1 MYGGMMKFSKLRIG
15 KNSLYR
21 AMAIACGVFVN
32 VLLAYLIN
40 ISGLPLYLDTIG
52 TVFVSALAGMLPG
65 LITAV
70 LTNILCSFFN
80 GFSIYYTII
89 SVIIA
94 VGVSHF
100 INHELQKRKINFI
113 GLWLAISAIA
123 GVLGIIFQWL
133 LMGGPQFE
141 DVAKASQTLGGEN
154 VAACFMYSAIFSIA
168 LNMVDKGV
176 SIALAL
182 LALWFVPAE
191 RKEEI
196 RNSKWR
202 QKPLS
207 KIESKAIRKQS
218 KEGESSLRVRLTYM
232 LIITAL
238 SLTIGLSAVNISQ
251 YFTDKKEE
259 YKQNAINASEFAAS
273 ILDPE
278 KVDQFLTSG
287 ENAPG
292 YLETKEEFT
301 RIRDSIPGVK
311 YLYLVKVRQEGCIF
325 IIDLD
330 AEDEPAYETGELVEF
345 EDAFIPYLPTLFAGE
360 AVEPIESN
368 DRFGWVITS
377 YCPVRNADG
386 VTVGYVGAD
395 ASLYYASEYV
405 GKYALKTILLFSGF
419 FALILGY
426 GLWVSEYHMI
436 YPIGSMAKAISDFT
450 IGEND
455 QAALDEKVRKLR
467 SLDIQTNNEIEKLYN
482 SLCKMASETTEQMRS
497 VRYLAESSDKMQ
509 NGLIIT
515 MADLVENR
523 DSDTGAHIAKT
534 AEYVKIISESLK
546 KKGYYSEKLTSKFM
560 SDIVKSAPLHDVGK
574 ISIPDNVLNKP
585 GKLDDAEYEIMK
597 SHTVYGREIIEKVI
611 NTVNGENYLK
621 EARNMAA
628 YHHERWDGKGYPEK
642 LHGQVIPLAA
652 RIMAV
657 ADVFDALTSPRVY
670 KPAFPIEK
678 ALEIIND
685 GSGKM
690 FDPKVVEAFMD
701 ALPEIKAVL
710 KKYQES

>member
-1 MYGGMMKFSKLRIG
+1 MKFFKLRIG
-15 KNSLYR
+15 KYSLYR
-21 AMAIACGVFVN
+21 MAAIIGGVFVN
-32 VLLAYLIN
+32 VLLAYLIKL
-40 ISGLPLYLDTIG
+40 SGMPLYLDTIG
-52 TVFVSALAGMLPG
+52 TIFAAALGGLLPG
-65 LITAV
+65 LVTAV
-70 LTNILCSFFN
+70 VTNIFCSFFN
-80 GFSIYYTII
+80 EFSVYYTII

-100 INHELQKRKINFI
+100 ISHELHKKKINLVW
-113 GLWLAISAIA
+113 LWLVISLIA
-123 GVLGIIFQWL
+123 GVFGIVFQWL

-141 DVAKASQTLGGEN
+141 DVVRASQALAGDSKTAYFL
-154 VAACFMYSAIFSIA
+154 FSVLLTIG
-168 LNMVDKGV
+168 LNLVDKGV
-176 SIALAL
+176 SIVLAL
-182 LALWFVPAE
+182 FAMWFVPAE
-191 RKEEI
+191 KKTEI

-207 KIESKAIRKQS
+207 KSETKVIKKQRGD
-218 KEGESSLRVRLTYM
+218 GESSLRVRLTYM
-232 LIITAL
+232 LILTAV
-238 SLTIGLSAVNISQ
+238 SLTLGLSAVNISQ
-251 YFTDKKEE
+251 YFNDKKDE
-259 YKQNAINASEFAAS
+259 YKTNATNAAEFAAS
-273 ILDPE
+273 VIDAT
-278 KVDQFLTSG
+278 KVDTYLTSG

-292 YLETKEEFT
+292 YTETVEEFT

-311 YLYLVKVRQEGCIF
+311 YLYLIKVRQEGCVF

-330 AEDEPAYETGELVEF
+330 TEDEPGYETGELVPF
-345 EDAFIPYLPTLFAGE
+345 EEAFVPYLPHLFAGE
-360 AVEPIESN
+360 ELEPVESN
-368 DRFGWVITS
+368 DRFGWVISS
-377 YCPVRNADG
+377 YYPVRNADG
-386 VTVGYVGAD
+386 ITVGYVGAD
-395 ASLYYASEYV
+395 ASLSYASEYV
-405 GKYALKTILLFSGF
+405 GKYALKTILVFSGF
-419 FALILGY
+419 FSLILGY

-450 IGEND
+450 LGDND
-455 QAALDEKVRKLR
+455 QATLDSKVRKLR
-467 SLDIQTNNEIEKLYN
+467 ALDIHTNNEIEKLYN

-546 KKGYYSEKLTSKFM
+546 KKGYYSEKLTPKFM

-585 GKLDDAEYEIMK
+585 GKLDDDEYEIMK
-597 SHTVYGREIIEKVI
+597 SHTIYGREIIEKVI

-642 LHGQVIPLAA
+642 LHGQIIPLAA

-670 KPAFPIEK
+670 KPAFSIEK

-701 ALPEIKAVL
+701 ALPEIKVVL

>member
-1 MYGGMMKFSKLRIG
+1 MKINKLRIE
-15 KNSLYR
+15 KNSIYR
-21 AMAIACGVFVN
+21 FVAVVGGISVN
-32 VLLAYLIN
+32 VLMAYLTDL
-40 ISGLPLYLDTIG
+40 SGIPLYLDCIG
-52 TVFVSALAGMLPG
+52 SIFVAALGGMLPG

-70 LTNILCSFFN
+70 LTKVFCSLFN
-80 GFSIYYTII
+80 NFSVYYTVIG
-89 SVIIA
+89 VIIA
-94 VGVSHF
+94 VGTSHF
-100 INHELQKRKINFI
+100 IKHEFHKKKANYIWFI
-113 GLWLAISAIA
+113 LAIA
-123 GVLGIIFQWL
+123 GVAGVLGTIFQWL
-133 LMGGPQFE
+133 LLGGPQFR
-141 DVAKASQTLGGEN
+141 DVSNAASTLSGGEG
-154 VAACFMYSAIFSIA
+154 VSYFLFSMIINIG
-168 LNMVDKGV
+168 LNLVDKAV
-176 SIALAL
+176 SVALAML
-182 LALWFVPAE
+182 VLWFIPEEVK
-191 RKEEI
+191 KEI
-196 RNSKWR
+196 ADSKWR

-207 KIESKAIRKQS
+207 KAECKDIRGRMQKD
-218 KEGESSLRVRLTYM
+218 ESSLRIRLTYM
-232 LIITAL
+232 LLLTAF
-238 SLTIGLSAVNISQ
+238 SLTIGLSIINISQ
-251 YFTDKKEE
+251 YFNDKKED
-259 YKQNAINASEFAAS
+259 YKENAINAAEFAAS
-273 ILDPE
+273 VVDAD
-278 KVDQFLTSG
+278 KVDSFLTG
-287 ENAPG
+287 GVNTPG
-292 YLETKEEFT
+292 YYDIKEEFT

-311 YLYLVKVRQEGCIF
+311 YLYLIKIRQEGCVF

-330 AEDEPAYETGELVEF
+330 SGDDPAYENGELVEF
-345 EDAFIPYLPTLFAGE
+345 EDAFIPYLPQLFAGE
-360 AVEPIESN
+360 AIDPIESN
-368 DRFGWVITS
+368 DRFGWVIS
-377 YCPVRNADG
+377 AYCPVRNSDG

-395 ASLYYASEYV
+395 ASLSYASEYV
-405 GKYALKTILLFSGF
+405 GKYALKTILVFSGF
-419 FALILGY
+419 FSLILGY

-450 IGEND
+450 SGESD
-455 QAALDEKVRKLR
+455 QKALDEKIRKLR

-497 VRYLAESSDKMQ
+497 VRYLAESSDRMQ

-546 KKGYYSEKLTSKFM
+546 KKGYYSEKLTPKFM

-574 ISIPDNVLNKP
+574 ISISDTVLNKP
-585 GKLDDAEYEIMK
+585 GKLTDEEYEIMK
-597 SHTVYGREIIEKVI
+597 THTIYGKEIIEKVI

-670 KPAFPIEK
+670 KPAFSIEK

-701 ALPEIKAVL
+701 AMPEIKVVL

>member
-1 MYGGMMKFSKLRIG
+1 MRFNKLRIG
-15 KNSLYR
+15 KNSIYR
-21 AMAIACGVFVN
+21 AVAIVGGVIVN

-40 ISGLPLYLDTIG
+40 LSGLPLYLDCVGSI
-52 TVFVSALAGMLPG
+52 FVAALAGMLPG
-65 LITAV
+65 LVTAV
-70 LTNILCSFFN
+70 FTSIICSFFN
-80 GFSIYYTII
+80 GFSVYYT
-89 SVIIA
+89 VIGVAIA
-94 VGVSHF
+94 VGTAHF
-100 INHELQKRKINFI
+100 YKHECHKKKANFVW
-113 GLWLAISAIA
+113 LLLAISAIS
-123 GVLGIIFQWL
+123 GIFGTTFQFL
-133 LMGGPQFE
+133 LMGGPQFQ
-141 DVAKASQTLGGEN
+141 DVANASMTLSGGNKVTYFLFSMLINVGLNLVDKAISLGI
-154 VAACFMYSAIFSIA
+154 AIF
-168 LNMVDKGV
+168 V
-176 SIALAL
+176 
-182 LALWFVPAE
+182 LWLVPSE
-191 RKEEI
+191 KKTEI
-196 RNSKWR
+196 RNSKWQ

-207 KIESKAIRKQS
+207 RSESRAIRGQTGA
-218 KEGESSLRVRLTYM
+218 GESSLRIRLTYM
-232 LIITAL
+232 LILTAF
-238 SLTIGLSAVNISQ
+238 SLTIGLSIINITQ
-251 YFTDKKEE
+251 YFNDKKEE
-259 YKQNAINASEFAAS
+259 YKQNAINAAEFAAS
-273 ILDPE
+273 VLDAS
-278 KVDQFLTSG
+278 KVDSFLTGG
-287 ENAPG
+287 ENEPG
-292 YLETKEEFT
+292 YAETKREFY

-311 YLYLVKVRQEGCIF
+311 YLYLVKVRQEGCVF
-325 IIDLD
+325 IMDLD
-330 AEDEPAYETGELVEF
+330 AENEPAYENGDLIPF
-345 EDAFIPYLPTLFAGE
+345 EEAFVPYLPYLFAGE
-360 AVEPIESN
+360 DIEPIESN

-395 ASLYYASEYV
+395 ASLSYASEYV
-405 GKYALKTILLFSGF
+405 GKYALKTILVFSGF

-426 GLWVSEYHMI
+426 GLWTSEYHMI

-455 QAALDEKVRKLR
+455 QEALDDKVRKLR
-467 SLDIQTNNEIEKLYN
+467 ALDIHTNNEIEKLYA

-546 KKGYYSEKLTSKFM
+546 KKGYYSEKLTPKFM

-585 GKLDDAEYEIMK
+585 GKLTDDEYEIMK
-597 SHTVYGREIIEKVI
+597 THTVYGREIIEKVI

-670 KPAFPIEK
+670 KPAFSIEK

-701 ALPEIKAVL
+701 AMPEIKVVL

>member
-1 MYGGMMKFSKLRIG
+1 MYGGTMKLTKLRIN
-15 KNSLYR
+15 KNSIYR
-21 AMAIACGVFVN
+21 IASVVGGVAVN

-40 ISGLPLYLDTIG
+40 MSGVPMYLDCVG
-52 TVFVSALAGMLPG
+52 TLFVAALSGMLPG
-65 LITAV
+65 LVTAV
-70 LTNILCSFFN
+70 ATNILCSFFN
-80 GFSIYYTII
+80 TFSVYYT
-89 SVIIA
+89 VIGVLIA
-94 VGVSHF
+94 IGTSHF
-100 INHELQKRKINFI
+100 IKHEYNKKKINFAWF
-113 GLWLAISAIA
+113 LLAISLCA
-123 GVLGIIFQWL
+123 GFLGTIFQWL

-141 DVAKASQTLGGEN
+141 DVARASLTLAGDN
-154 VAACFMYSAIFSIA
+154 RVAYFLFSML
-168 LNMVDKGV
+168 LNIGLNLVDKGISLV
-176 SIALAL
+176 LAL
-182 LALWFVPAE
+182 FGLWFVPAD
-191 RKEEI
+191 KKTEI

-207 KIESKAIRKQS
+207 KEEAKAIKREHAK
-218 KEGESSLRVRLTYM
+218 GESSLRARLTYM
-232 LIITAL
+232 LILTAL
-238 SLTIGLSAVNISQ
+238 SLTIGLSVINITQ
-251 YFTDKKEE
+251 YFNDKKDE
-259 YKQNAINASEFAAS
+259 YKENAINAARFAAS
-273 ILDPE
+273 IIDAN
-278 KVDQFLTSG
+278 KVDTYLATG

-292 YLETKEEFT
+292 YAETVEEFR

-311 YLYLVKVRQEGCIF
+311 YLYLIKVRQEGCVF

-330 AEDEPAYETGELVEF
+330 TDDEPGYENGELVEF
-345 EDAFIPYLPTLFAGE
+345 EEAFIPYLPSLFAGE
-360 AVEPIESN
+360 EIEPIESN
-368 DRFGWVITS
+368 DTFGRVISS
-377 YCPVRNADG
+377 YYPVRNSDG
-386 VTVGYVGAD
+386 ITVGYVGAD
-395 ASLYYASEYV
+395 ASLSYASEYV
-405 GKYALKTILLFSGF
+405 GKYALKTILVFSGF
-419 FALILGY
+419 FSLILAY

-450 IGEND
+450 LGEND
-455 QAALDEKVRKLR
+455 QATLDSKVRKLR
-467 SLDIQTNNEIEKLYN
+467 ALDIHTNNEIEKLYT

-546 KKGYYSEKLTSKFM
+546 KKGYYSEKLTPKFM

-585 GKLDDAEYEIMK
+585 GKLDDGEYEIMK
-597 SHTVYGREIIEKVI
+597 SHTIYGREIIEKVI

-670 KPAFPIEK
+670 KPAFSIEK

-701 ALPEIKAVL
+701 AMPEIKVVL

>member
-1 MYGGMMKFSKLRIG
+1 MKFNKLRIG

-21 AMAIACGVFVN
+21 FGAIICGIVVN
-32 VLLAYLIN
+32 VLFAYLVN
-40 ISGLPLYLDTIG
+40 ISGIPLYFDTVGTIFASAIG
-52 TVFVSALAGMLPG
+52 GILPG
-65 LITAV
+65 LVTAV
-70 LTNILCSFFN
+70 LTNIICSFFN
-80 GFSIYYTII
+80 SFSVYYTII
-89 SVIIA
+89 SVIVA
-94 VGVSHF
+94 VGVAHF
-100 INHELQKRKINFI
+100 IKHELHKKKANFI
-113 GLWLAISAIA
+113 GLWVVISLIA
-123 GVLGIIFQWL
+123 GILGIIFQWA

-141 DVAKASQTLGGEN
+141 DVARASQTLSGGDGRLY
-154 VAACFMYSAIFSIA
+154 FFFSMILSVC
-168 LNMVDKGV
+168 LNLVDKGI
-176 SIALAL
+176 SLAL
-182 LALWFVPAE
+182 SLFAMWFIPAE
-191 RKEEI
+191 IKLDI

-207 KIESKAIRKQS
+207 KSETKEITGQIN
-218 KEGESSLRVRLTYM
+218 EGESSLRGRLTHM
-232 LIITAL
+232 LILTAV
-238 SLTIGLSAVNISQ
+238 SLTIGLSIINISQ
-251 YFTDKKEE
+251 YFNDKKDE
-259 YKQNAINASEFAAS
+259 YKTNAINAAVFAAS
-273 ILDPE
+273 VVDPS
-278 KVDQFLTSG
+278 KVDIYLSNG
-287 ENAPG
+287 EAAPG
-292 YLETKEEFT
+292 YLETKAEFT

-311 YLYLVKVRQEGCIF
+311 YLYLVKVRQEGCLF

-330 AEDEPAYETGELVEF
+330 AENEPAYETGELVGF
-345 EDAFIPYLPTLFAGE
+345 EEAFVPYLPSLFAGE
-360 AVEPIESN
+360 DIEPIESN
-368 DRFGWVITS
+368 DRFGWVISS
-377 YCPVRNADG
+377 YCPVRNSDG
-386 VTVGYVGAD
+386 ITVAYVGAD
-395 ASLYYASEYV
+395 ASLSYASEYV
-405 GKYALKTILLFSGF
+405 GMYALKTILVFSGF
-419 FALILGY
+419 FSLILGY

-467 SLDIQTNNEIEKLYN
+467 SLDIHTNNEIEKLYT
-482 SLCKMASETTEQMRS
+482 SICKMASETTEQMRS

-546 KKGYYSEKLTSKFM
+546 KKGYYSEKLTTKFM
-560 SDIVKSAPLHDVGK
+560 ADIVKSAPLHDVGK

-670 KPAFPIEK
+670 KPAFSIEK

-701 ALPEIKAVL
+701 ALPEIKVVL

>member
-1 MYGGMMKFSKLRIG
+1 MKFNKLRIG
-15 KNSLYR
+15 KNSIYR
-21 AMAIACGVFVN
+21 AAAIIGGVAFN
-32 VLLAYLIN
+32 VLLAYLTN
-40 ISGLPLYLDTIG
+40 LSGIPLYLDVVGSI
-52 TVFVSALAGMLPG
+52 FVAALGGMLPG

-70 LTNILCSFFN
+70 LTNIICSFFN
-80 GFSIYYTII
+80 GFSVYYTVIG
-89 SVIIA
+89 VIIA
-94 VGVSHF
+94 VGTSHF
-100 INHELQKRKINFI
+100 IKHECHKKKANYIWL
-113 GLWLAISAIA
+113 LLAISVAA
-123 GVLGIIFQWL
+123 GGLGTVFQWL
-133 LMGGPQFE
+133 LLGGPQFQ
-141 DVAKASQTLGGEN
+141 DVANAATAISGGN
-154 VAACFMYSAIFSIA
+154 GVTYFLVAMLVNIG
-168 LNMVDKGV
+168 LNLVDKGI
-176 SIALAL
+176 SLALAL
-182 LALWFVPAE
+182 LVLWFIPAE
-191 RKEEI
+191 IKIEI
-196 RNSKWR
+196 RDSKWR

-207 KIESKAIRKQS
+207 KSESRDIRGRMQ
-218 KEGESSLRVRLTYM
+218 KEESSLRVRLTGM
-232 LIITAL
+232 LILTAF
-238 SLTIGLSAVNISQ
+238 SLTIGLSIINISQ
-251 YFTDKKEE
+251 YFSDKKEE
-259 YKQNAINASEFAAS
+259 YKENATNAAAFAAS
-273 ILDPE
+273 VVDPE
-278 KVDQFLTSG
+278 KVDTFLANG
-287 ENAPG
+287 ENTPG
-292 YLETKEEFT
+292 YYETKEEFT
-301 RIRDSIPGVK
+301 KIRDSIPGVK
-311 YLYLVKVRQEGCIF
+311 YLYLIKVRQEGCVF

-330 AEDEPAYETGELVEF
+330 AGEDAAYESGELVEF
-345 EDAFIPYLPTLFAGE
+345 EEAFVPYLSHLFAGE
-360 AVEPIESN
+360 AIEPIESN
-368 DRFGWVITS
+368 DRFGWVISS
-377 YCPVRNADG
+377 YCPVKNADG

-395 ASLYYASEYV
+395 ASMSYASEYV
-405 GKYALKTILLFSGF
+405 GKYALKTILVFSGF
-419 FALILGY
+419 FSLILGY
-426 GLWVSEYHMI
+426 GLWVSEYHLI

-450 IGEND
+450 IGESD

-497 VRYLAESSDKMQ
+497 VRYLAESSDRMQ

-546 KKGYYSEKLTSKFM
+546 KKGYYSEKLTPKFM

-585 GKLDDAEYEIMK
+585 GKLTDEEYEIMK
-597 SHTVYGREIIEKVI
+597 THTVYGREIIEKVI

-670 KPAFPIEK
+670 KPAFSIEK

-685 GSGKM
+685 GAGKM

-701 ALPEIKAVL
+701 AMPEIKVVL

>member
-1 MYGGMMKFSKLRIG
+1 MKFNKLRIG

-21 AMAIACGVFVN
+21 FGAIICGIVVN
-32 VLLAYLIN
+32 VLFAYLVN
-40 ISGLPLYLDTIG
+40 ISGIPLYFDTVGTIFASAIG
-52 TVFVSALAGMLPG
+52 GILPG
-65 LITAV
+65 LVTAV
-70 LTNILCSFFN
+70 LTNIICSFFN
-80 GFSIYYTII
+80 SFSVYYTII
-89 SVIIA
+89 SVIVA
-94 VGVSHF
+94 VGVAHF
-100 INHELQKRKINFI
+100 IKHELHKKKANFI
-113 GLWLAISAIA
+113 GLWVVISLIA
-123 GVLGIIFQWL
+123 GILGIIFQWA

-141 DVAKASQTLGGEN
+141 DVARASQTLSGGDGRLY
-154 VAACFMYSAIFSIA
+154 FFFSMILSVC
-168 LNMVDKGV
+168 LNLVDKGI
-176 SIALAL
+176 SLAL
-182 LALWFVPAE
+182 SLFAMWFIPAE
-191 RKEEI
+191 IKLDI

-207 KIESKAIRKQS
+207 KSETKEITGQIN
-218 KEGESSLRVRLTYM
+218 EGESSLRGRLTHM
-232 LIITAL
+232 LILTAV
-238 SLTIGLSAVNISQ
+238 SLTIGLSIINISQ
-251 YFTDKKEE
+251 YFNDKKDE
-259 YKQNAINASEFAAS
+259 YKTNAINAAVFAAS
-273 ILDPE
+273 VVDPS
-278 KVDQFLTSG
+278 KVDIYLANG
-287 ENAPG
+287 EDAPG
-292 YLETKEEFT
+292 YLETKAEFT

-311 YLYLVKVRQEGCIF
+311 YLYLVKVRQEGCLF
-325 IIDLD
+325 IIDID
-330 AEDEPAYETGELVEF
+330 AENEPAYETGELVGF
-345 EDAFIPYLPTLFAGE
+345 EEAFVPYLPSLFAGE
-360 AVEPIESN
+360 DIEPIESN
-368 DRFGWVITS
+368 DRFGWVISS
-377 YCPVRNADG
+377 YCPVRNSDG
-386 VTVGYVGAD
+386 ITVAYVGAD
-395 ASLYYASEYV
+395 ASLSYASEYV
-405 GKYALKTILLFSGF
+405 GMYALKTILVFSGF
-419 FALILGY
+419 FSLILGY

-467 SLDIQTNNEIEKLYN
+467 SLDIHTNNEIEKLYT
-482 SLCKMASETTEQMRS
+482 SICKMASETTEQMRS

-546 KKGYYSEKLTSKFM
+546 KKGYYSEKLTTKFM
-560 SDIVKSAPLHDVGK
+560 ADIVKSAPLHDVGK

-670 KPAFPIEK
+670 KPAFSIEK

-701 ALPEIKAVL
+701 ALPEIKVVL

>member
-1 MYGGMMKFSKLRIG
+1 MKFNKLRIG

-21 AMAIACGVFVN
+21 FGAIICGIVVN
-32 VLLAYLIN
+32 VLFAYLVN
-40 ISGLPLYLDTIG
+40 ISGIPLYFDTVGTIFASAIG
-52 TVFVSALAGMLPG
+52 GILPG
-65 LITAV
+65 LVTAV
-70 LTNILCSFFN
+70 LTNIICSFFN
-80 GFSIYYTII
+80 SFSVYYTII
-89 SVIIA
+89 SVIVA
-94 VGVSHF
+94 VGVAHF
-100 INHELQKRKINFI
+100 IKHELHKKKANFI
-113 GLWLAISAIA
+113 GLWVVISFIA
-123 GVLGIIFQWL
+123 GILGIIFQWA

-141 DVAKASQTLGGEN
+141 DVARASQTLSGGDGRLY
-154 VAACFMYSAIFSIA
+154 FFFSMILSVC
-168 LNMVDKGV
+168 LNLVDKGI
-176 SIALAL
+176 SLAL
-182 LALWFVPAE
+182 SLFAMWFIPAE
-191 RKEEI
+191 IKLDI

-207 KIESKAIRKQS
+207 KSETKEITGQIN
-218 KEGESSLRVRLTYM
+218 EGESSLRGRLTHM
-232 LIITAL
+232 LILTAV
-238 SLTIGLSAVNISQ
+238 SLTIGLSIINISQ
-251 YFTDKKEE
+251 YFNDKKDE
-259 YKQNAINASEFAAS
+259 YKTNAINAAVFAAS
-273 ILDPE
+273 VVDPS
-278 KVDQFLTSG
+278 KVDIYLANG
-287 ENAPG
+287 EDASG
-292 YLETKEEFT
+292 YLETKAEFT

-311 YLYLVKVRQEGCIF
+311 YLYLVKVRQEGCLF

-330 AEDEPAYETGELVEF
+330 AENEPGYETGELVGF
-345 EDAFIPYLPTLFAGE
+345 EEAFVPYLPSLFAGE
-360 AVEPIESN
+360 DIEPIESN
-368 DRFGWVITS
+368 DRFGWVISS
-377 YCPVRNADG
+377 YCPVRNSDG
-386 VTVGYVGAD
+386 ITVAYVGAD
-395 ASLYYASEYV
+395 ASLSYASEYV
-405 GKYALKTILLFSGF
+405 GMYALKTILVFSGF
-419 FALILGY
+419 FSLILGY

-467 SLDIQTNNEIEKLYN
+467 SLDIHTNNEIEKLYT
-482 SLCKMASETTEQMRS
+482 SICKMASETTEQMRS

-546 KKGYYSEKLTSKFM
+546 KKGYYSEKLTTKFM
-560 SDIVKSAPLHDVGK
+560 ADIVKSAPLHDVGK

-670 KPAFPIEK
+670 KPAFSIEK

-701 ALPEIKAVL
+701 ALPEIKVVL